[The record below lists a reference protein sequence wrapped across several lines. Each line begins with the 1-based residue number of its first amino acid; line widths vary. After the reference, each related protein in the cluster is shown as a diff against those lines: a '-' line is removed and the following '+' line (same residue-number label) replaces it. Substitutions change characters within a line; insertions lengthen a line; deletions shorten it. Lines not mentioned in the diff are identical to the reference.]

1 MKVFAIYLT
10 DSRGIS
16 MRYKR
21 LPADQVTRQEADD
34 KAESLKEV
42 FPSLKSID
50 VKEETAEPLPC

>member
-21 LPADQVTRQEADD
+21 IDASEISRKEADEQ
-34 KAESLKEV
+34 AESLKEI

-50 VKEETAEPLPC
+50 VREEQAEYLS